1 MVKLINN
8 LKENLGVQLCDL
20 NDSDFFEYDGYIY
33 QRLAW
38 NDDDLLFNC
47 AVLPSMEYVGIKCD
61 TIVKPVDVTI
71 TINGYTEEK

>member
-1 MVKLINN
+1 MNKLINN
-8 LKENLGVQLCDL
+8 LKENTGVKLYAL
-20 NDSDFFEYDGYIY
+20 NNGDFFECEGHIF
-33 QRLAW
+33 QRLFW
-38 NDDDLLFNC
+38 DDANRLFNC

>member
-20 NDSDFFEYDGYIY
+20 NNGDFFEYDGYIY

-38 NDDDLLFNC
+38 NDDLLYNC
-47 AVLPSMEYVGIKCD
+47 AILPSMEYVKIKYD
-61 TIVKPVDVTI
+61 TIVRPVDVTI
-71 TINGYTEEK
+71 TVNKYRED

>member
-20 NDSDFFEYDGYIY
+20 NNGDFFEYDGYIY

-38 NDDDLLFNC
+38 NDDGILYNC
-47 AVLPSMEYVGIKCD
+47 AILPSMEYVGIKYD

-71 TINGYTEEK
+71 TVNKYKEGK

>member
-33 QRLAW
+33 QRLALN
-38 NDDDLLFNC
+38 NDDLAYNC
-47 AVLPSMEYVGIKCD
+47 AILPSMEYKRIKCD
-61 TIVKPVDVTI
+61 TIVRPVDVTI
-71 TINGYTEEK
+71 TVDKYREEE

>member
-33 QRLAW
+33 QRLALN
-38 NDDDLLFNC
+38 NDDLSYNC
-47 AVLPSMEYVGIKCD
+47 AILPSMEYVGIKCD
-61 TIVKPVDVTI
+61 AIVKPVDVTI
-71 TINGYTEEK
+71 TVNKYRYG

>member
-8 LKENLGVQLCDL
+8 LKENLSVQLFDL
-20 NDSDFFEYDGYIY
+20 NDSDFFECEGHIF
-33 QRLAW
+33 QRLFW
-38 NDDDLLFNC
+38 DDANRLFNC

-71 TINGYTEEK
+71 TVNGYTEEK

>member
-8 LKENLGVQLCDL
+8 LKENLGVKLFDL

-38 NDDDLLFNC
+38 NNDDLLYNC
-47 AVLPSMEYVGIKCD
+47 AVLPSMEYKRIKCD
-61 TIVKPVDVTI
+61 TIVRPVDVTI
-71 TINGYTEEK
+71 TVNKYRED

>member
-8 LKENLGVQLCDL
+8 LKENTGVKLYTL
-20 NDSDFFEYDGYIY
+20 NNGDFFECEEHIF
-33 QRLAW
+33 QRLFW
-38 NDDDLLFNC
+38 DDANRLFNC

-71 TINGYTEEK
+71 TINGYTEEE

>member
-8 LKENLGVQLCDL
+8 LKENLGVKLYTL
-20 NDSDFFEYDGYIY
+20 NNGDFFECEGHIF
-33 QRLAW
+33 QRLFW
-38 NDDDLLFNC
+38 DDANRLFNC

-71 TINGYTEEK
+71 TINCYTEEK